1 MKKVIIILAVL
12 IVAILVLIG
21 YSGFFT
27 TVTITE
33 KEIGPFTMVLKKHTG
48 SYYKTGA
55 IFDEVEAV
63 LKKKLDTKKLKGVG
77 LYYDD
82 PAKVKEDQ
90 LRSECGFIVEKAD
103 IEKLGAMPEELL
115 IKDFDK
121 TQCAVAEFP
130 IRTFLSYM
138 IGPSRVYPKL
148 AEYGKKKAFAGDFGM
163 EIYDNQSKTITY
175 CMPVKKD

>member
-12 IVAILVLIG
+12 VFVILILIG
-21 YSGFFT
+21 YSGFFA
-27 TVTITE
+27 TVTIAE
-33 KEIGPFTMVLKKHTG
+33 KEIGPFTMVLKKNTG

-55 IFDEVEAV
+55 VFDQVEAV

-82 PAKVKEDQ
+82 PAKIKEDQ

-103 IEKLGAMPEELL
+103 LEKLGATPEGMI

-121 TQCAVAEFP
+121 THCAVAEFP

-148 AEYGKKKAFAGDFGM
+148 AEYGKKKPFTGDFGM

-175 CMPVKKD
+175 CMPVKKE